1 MVAGALS
8 LLAYTATAVVSAT
21 SAIEYIKALY
31 PELSEYFLIAVI
43 ALLGFFALLNL
54 LGLTGASMQLTL
66 CTEYIDI

>member
-31 PELSEYFLIAVI
+31 PELSEYFLVAVI

-54 LGLTGASMQLTL
+54 LGLTGTHL
-66 CTEYIDI
+66 